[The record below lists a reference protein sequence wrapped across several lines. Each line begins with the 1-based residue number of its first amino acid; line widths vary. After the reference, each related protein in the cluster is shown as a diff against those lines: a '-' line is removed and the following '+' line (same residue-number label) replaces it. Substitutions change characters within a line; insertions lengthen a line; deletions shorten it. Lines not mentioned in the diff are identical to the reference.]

1 MKNTCLEDQITGM
14 EELSGGNFFCFLS
27 VYQICFLDLFVLL
40 PFSAD
45 KRELLNKTV
54 ALRKKLSL
62 WKKQWLMPKQ
72 KWKNSQVTFFSF
84 LVLPEVI

>member
-1 MKNTCLEDQITGM
+1 M
-14 EELSGGNFFCFLS
+14 
-27 VYQICFLDLFVLL
+27 FLDLFVLL

-72 KWKNSQVTFFSF
+72 KWKNSDFFFVFSTSWSYLNYLF
-84 LVLPEVI
+84 